1 MKPLLEHLAG
11 GATVIGDGALG
22 SLLIARGL
30 LPGQCPDLMCIEK
43 PEVVASIARDYLAAG
58 AELLTTNTFGASPLK
73 LADHGLE
80 ERAEEI
86 NRAGVRIARD
96 VADGNAW
103 VSASCGPCGKLLE
116 PYGDTSEE
124 TVADSFA
131 LQMQAL
137 AGADVI
143 CIETM
148 TDLREAV
155 LAVRAAR
162 ATLPGKPVMATMTFD
177 PTPRGFFTIMGNSV
191 ADACAGLAEAG
202 ADVVGSNCGNGIERM
217 VEIARVF
224 GERTD
229 LPILI
234 QSNAGQPRMV
244 GGEVC
249 YDETPEMFAAAV
261 PALLAAG
268 ARIIGGCCG
277 TTPAHIRA
285 LRRAARTGAAADEGS

>member
-1 MKPLLEHLAG
+1 MKSLLEHLG
-11 GATVIGDGALG
+11 DGATVIGDGALG

-30 LPGQCPDLMCIEK
+30 RPGQCPDLMSLEH

-73 LADHGLE
+73 LADYGLE
-80 ERAEEI
+80 ERAVEI
-86 NRAGVRIARD
+86 NRAGVRIAGE
-96 VADGNAW
+96 VAGGNAW

-124 TVADSFA
+124 TVAAGFA
-131 LQMQAL
+131 LQMEAL
-137 AGADVI
+137 AGADAI

-155 LAVRAAR
+155 LAVRAAK
-162 ATLPGKPVMATMTFD
+162 TILPAVPVMATMTFD

-191 ADACAGLAEAG
+191 AEVCAGLEEAG

-217 VEIARVF
+217 VEIARAF
-224 GERTD
+224 GEHTD

-244 GGEVC
+244 GGEVS
-249 YDETPEMFAAAV
+249 YDESPEMFAAAV

-277 TTPAHIRA
+277 TTPEHTRA
-285 LRRAARTGAAADEGS
+285 LAGALPH